1 MTRLTSPGK
10 SCDDARL
17 LFTLLDAIESDGRMV
32 GTPFLAPWSAVKAR
46 INSGGAYEAE
56 SENFYEL
63 LVAIDGAGL
72 ISGTWMENRWHT
84 TVARI
89 HHPH

>member
-1 MTRLTSPGK
+1 MTRLTSPGEF
-10 SCDDARL
+10 CDDARL
-17 LFTLLDAIESDGRMV
+17 LFTLLDAIDSDGIMA
-32 GTPFLAPWSAVKAR
+32 GTPFAARWSAVKAR
-46 INSGGAYEAE
+46 IDAGGAYEAE

-72 ISGTWMENRWHT
+72 IGGTWMENRWHT